1 MAGHIKT
8 WASAMAGHK
17 NTWPRHQSA
26 LPLPEDPGLECSKDL
41 VSPQASLLKRL
52 QWDYGVVRLDRTLL
66 D

>member
-1 MAGHIKT
+1 
-8 WASAMAGHK
+8 MAGHK
-17 NTWPRHQSA
+17 NTWPRYQSA
-26 LPLPEDPGLECSKDL
+26 LPLPEDPGLECSKDS